1 MNDHIKQ
8 EKCEICG
15 KTIYPT
21 YGWIYK
27 IRQKNKNAYFCG
39 YTHFREKQKEIMAH
53 QKKIEIE
60 RAEKPNRG
68 IKVYELNKK
77 GEIIQIFPSIN
88 QAFEEVRALCGMCT
102 FRKNLKTNED
112 IVLGNRKFK
121 MEKREI

>member
-1 MNDHIKQ
+1 M
-8 EKCEICG
+8 
-15 KTIYPT
+15 
-21 YGWIYK
+21 
-27 IRQKNKNAYFCG
+27 
-39 YTHFREKQKEIMAH
+39 
-53 QKKIEIE
+53 
-60 RAEKPNRG
+60 
-68 IKVYELNKK
+68 YELNKK